1 MSYERKTDIFDIS
14 RLMLKYPWLEYRD
27 RTKEL
32 REAMAPVRLP
42 MSCYQV
48 PKEVY
53 PPSPDCWRQHSQK
66 PSVIPYCY
74 SETPETDMH
83 WNILYNQQ
91 EEWETQRMLA
101 KMRDQPR
108 YLQQETH
115 IQNFYLP
122 MNKLTSK
129 AQAIPEPLE
138 PTRDPLKWQRLKE
151 LMKSLKSPQE
161 DEQLY
166 AAQALGYLDVSD
178 KFVMEALWQV
188 GNGRSQKPSACL
200 RPTAKAQTGS
210 EKVKYEAYRSL
221 AILGCLN
228 KHVIHALIKQL
239 KGQDEGRRMETLTG
253 LRVALNSWAAVP
265 KDKTLMKKLVNEA
278 ALEAALCLG
287 FLRPCSDMAQEFLL
301 QCLCQGPKT
310 QRMKALR
317 MLVKMMHV
325 HSAAVIMSIL
335 EQLCSS
341 AVLDDRY
348 EATQMLRTIGLEQI
362 QAQGLE
368 ELTFDLL
375 RRKTHNEPFL
385 AMRQAVVE
393 TVEEL
398 RMKPVMMNTVEE
410 QLMDP
415 NATTRQEA
423 ITSLGVLG
431 FRSPQVFHLLLDMLD
446 TEENQAVKKSLQE
459 TLVLWSSTDP
469 WIQSKLKNKIF
480 LAYEAPKTNV
490 EAAFTRFRKKPET
503 PEQLTIQDFRLAR
516 LSPLLIA
523 KASTKMDQ
531 KKRLPAFLPC
541 LPQDMGHSP

>member
-265 KDKTLMKKLVNEA
+265 KDKRTEVGDEEKLVLVLQTLMKKLVNEA

-310 QRMKALR
+310 QRMK
-317 MLVKMMHV
+317 
-325 HSAAVIMSIL
+325 
-335 EQLCSS
+335 
-341 AVLDDRY
+341 
-348 EATQMLRTIGLEQI
+348 
-362 QAQGLE
+362 
-368 ELTFDLL
+368 
-375 RRKTHNEPFL
+375 